1 MLITRFARWKD
12 EFESE
17 EGAGRKGRR
26 VRVERRVWWLRIVN
40 SFDAYA
46 MLRYDVE
53 KRVSDYRWIY
63 NPWISREEKK
73 KRKKINVQTFMI
85 ALCSRI
91 KRAFRSVSRIE
102 SGKNLKSFPC
112 DNFFERKGKKR
123 EEKGTRRRIDRRDA
137 RYFSSLGGKE
147 IYI

>member
-1 MLITRFARWKD
+1 MFQIIVGFTTR
-12 EFESE
+12 ES
-17 EGAGRKGRR
+17 AGRK
-26 VRVERRVWWLRIVN
+26 
-40 SFDAYA
+40 
-46 MLRYDVE
+46 
-53 KRVSDYRWIY
+53 
-63 NPWISREEKK
+63 KK
-73 KRKKINVQTFMI
+73 KEKKINVQTFMI

-137 RYFSSLGGKE
+137 RYFSSGGKE